1 MTDLSR
7 RDAMRGAG
15 AAVAVATVAAPAV
28 QAADSEEAQ
37 VLALFR
43 QLDDGKRAL
52 THFLMRAMARLP
64 DDPTLALRF
73 RDDHEPAG
81 EAIS

>member
-15 AAVAVATVAAPAV
+15 AAVVVATVAAPAV
-28 QAADSEEAQ
+28 QAANSEEVQ

-52 THFLMRAMARLP
+52 VHFVMRAMAGLP
-64 DDPTLALRF
+64 DDPTLAARF
-73 RDDHEPAG
+73 RDDREPAG
-81 EAIS
+81 EVES